1 MQLVKSSKK
10 NLESQCCP
18 RAIVSKFSVRA
29 RLGRGRALP
38 GTALSPKL
46 VRARPELSHSA
57 LSPSRS
63 PVPRC
68 WGLCTILDCRGSGLS
83 GVGRL
88 SATATSALIHS
99 LHSAAAALCTILK
112 SASELQLPSADP
124 LQLSLSLFQIL
135 KCKINPNLKSSKEK
149 GKGYNSTECYIYISS
164 HWFDSSIF

>member
-1 MQLVKSSKK
+1 MPHLLICAPSDLYTNSPIVQLVKSKK
-10 NLESQCCP
+10 NFESQCCP

-38 GTALSPKL
+38 GTALGPKL
-46 VRARPELSHSA
+46 VRARPRPELSHSV

-63 PVPRC
+63 PVSRPRP
-68 WGLCTILDCRGSGLS
+68 GLCTILDCRGSGLT

-88 SATATSALIHS
+88 SAPATSALLHS

-124 LQLSLSLFQIL
+124 LQLSLF
-135 KCKINPNLKSSKEK
+135 
-149 GKGYNSTECYIYISS
+149 
-164 HWFDSSIF
+164 